1 MSKSNLQLMPYTSNI
16 EGIEEFEK
24 KWNGYDPFV
33 IATIVRTS
41 GSTAAHPGAKSLVT
55 LKGDIIGFTGGGCLK
70 RAIIEASERAIRLQ
84 KPQLIRSMPKD
95 LITDEEKNNKDISI
109 FPSGCPSRG
118 VVEVFVEPVAAKKT
132 VLVYGETETSKA
144 VRELC
149 DYMNYDCQSAGEIA
163 QNDRSVADSDQDVET
178 IDNRFIVIATQGR
191 GDKQALTKALNSSA
205 EHIFFV
211 ASKLKADHW
220 LKVMRDQ
227 GFSDQ
232 DMKRIVSPAGLD
244 IGARYP
250 REIAMSIIGQMIE
263 LENKADK

>member
-55 LKGDIIGFTGGGCLK
+55 
-70 RAIIEASERAIRLQ
+70 ERAIRLQ